1 MSMQETLKEH
11 INKIV
16 QITPEEYEDIELYFY
31 KQSYKKGKFL
41 IESGKI
47 APYEFFI
54 LKGLVVSSHLND
66 IGKNHIVQFAGE
78 GDWISDIKSFNTGCS
93 NSIDIKCLEDTE
105 LYCISYEDKEK
116 LCNSS
121 KKMEYF
127 FRKKSS
133 ITNVMLQKRILLF
146 MCANSKDRYAQ
157 FIKDYPKIH
166 LRVSKILIA
175 SYLGITRKTLSQI

>member
-1 MSMQETLKEH
+1 MHESLKDH
-11 INKIV
+11 INKVV
-16 QITPEEYEDIELYFY
+16 QITPEEYADLELYFY
-31 KQSYKKGKFL
+31 KESFKKGKFL

-47 APYEFFI
+47 AAFEFFI

-66 IGKNHIVQFAGE
+66 IGKNQIVQFAGE
-78 GDWISDIKSFNTGCS
+78 GDWISDIKAFNTGCS

-105 LYCISYEDKEK
+105 LYYISYDDKEK
-116 LCNSS
+116 LCAKS

-127 FRKKSS
+127 FRKKSNS
-133 ITNVMLQKRILLF
+133 YNIVLQKRILLF
-146 MCANSKDRYAQ
+146 MCANSKDRYEQ

-166 LRVSKILIA
+166 IRVSKVLIA